1 MNGTGKIKGWQI
13 FFSAVVA
20 VLLVGTVVGISL
32 YRENARA
39 DQEARMEEREK
50 LAAQYRQE
58 YEASQAR
65 LSRLE
70 SELVQYEPMGKSMTM
85 IIVQQCQSN
94 LYEQVYLKALKGQ
107 KISGIFTVTDRE
119 TVGAEGC
126 ITFSQY
132 EELVKDGW
140 SMAVTAPGNTE
151 DPEGYFATVEANL

>member
-58 YEASQAR
+58 
-65 LSRLE
+65 
-70 SELVQYEPMGKSMTM
+70 
-85 IIVQQCQSN
+85 
-94 LYEQVYLKALKGQ
+94 
-107 KISGIFTVTDRE
+107 
-119 TVGAEGC
+119 
-126 ITFSQY
+126 
-132 EELVKDGW
+132 
-140 SMAVTAPGNTE
+140 
-151 DPEGYFATVEANL
+151 